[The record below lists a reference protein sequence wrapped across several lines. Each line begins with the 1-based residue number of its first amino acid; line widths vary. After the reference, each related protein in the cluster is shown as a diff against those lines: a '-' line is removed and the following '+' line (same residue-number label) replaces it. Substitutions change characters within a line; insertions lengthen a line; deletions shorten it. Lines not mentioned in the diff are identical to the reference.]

1 MAAVTVHTDCGD
13 QENKVCH
20 CFHFFPIYLPWSDG
34 TKCHDL
40 HFLMLN
46 FKPAFHTPLLSSS
59 RVSLV
64 PLCFL
69 SLGWYHLH
77 IWGCRPFSQKSW
89 FQLVIIQSGISHV
102 VLCNTQFP
110 PQPVPSCLDKP
121 STSSLQLTEG
131 TGHGKFVCWL
141 RKDCQV
147 SDSGM
152 GSFLPK
158 VYFFYWTSGLTSPL
172 RHFHTPSATRS
183 STFILL

>member
-40 HFLMLN
+40 HFWMLN
-46 FKPAFHTPLLSSS
+46 FKPAFHTPLSSSS
-59 RVSLV
+59 RGSLV

-102 VLCNTQFP
+102 VPCNTQIP

-131 TGHGKFVCWL
+131 TGHGKFGWERTAKYLTLVWVHCYP
-141 RKDCQV
+141 K
-147 SDSGM
+147 SI
-152 GSFLPK
+152 SFAELL
-158 VYFFYWTSGLTSPL
+158 GSPL
-172 RHFHTPSATRS
+172 LYA
-183 STFILL
+183 TFIHLQLPEVPLLFYSNF